1 MKSFVLLEAVL
12 RNDALDLLL
21 RGVLIAAVLRALE
34 PGMLIL
40 IFYHGPESLGK
51 TFRTK
56 SMLAFI
62 QHFYG
67 DVLFHCKVVLTV
79 ANRAKEQG
87 AVWGLVLQVRKLVGR
102 G

>member
-51 TFRTK
+51 TF
-56 SMLAFI
+56 
-62 QHFYG
+62 
-67 DVLFHCKVVLTV
+67 
-79 ANRAKEQG
+79 
-87 AVWGLVLQVRKLVGR
+87 
-102 G
+102 